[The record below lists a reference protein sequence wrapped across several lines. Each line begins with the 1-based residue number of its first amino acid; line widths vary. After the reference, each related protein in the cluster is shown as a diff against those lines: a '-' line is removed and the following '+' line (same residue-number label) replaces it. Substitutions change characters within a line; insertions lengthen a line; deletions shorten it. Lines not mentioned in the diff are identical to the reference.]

1 MDIRQT
7 IADEMDRQGIGQ
19 RELSRRTGITHAR
32 INDYVN
38 GKRDMNG
45 RNLEI
50 LMDELGIEL
59 KTRRTRR
66 KD

>member
-1 MDIRQT
+1 MNIRQT
-7 IADEMDRQGIGQ
+7 IADEMERQGIGQ
-19 RELSRRTGITHAR
+19 REMCRRTGIAQVR
-32 INDYVN
+32 ISEYVN